1 MGFRKMAL
9 NEKTIKA
16 LEELGYYKPTEVQER
31 VIPLILQGE
40 NLIVRSQTGTGK
52 TAAFGIGLIELLD
65 AESEKKALVLAP
77 TRELAVQIAEE
88 LKGIAKEHHHRIA
101 VVYGGQKIDV
111 QIRALQKGVD
121 ILIATPGRLVDHSER
136 GTVDL
141 TEYNIVVLDEADE
154 MLDMGFKDEMDKI
167 MRHIPEKRI
176 VLLFS
181 ATLDELIL
189 ELASHYIKGPAETI
203 ELGEKERAGQIKEDF
218 VQVSRRKKFAN
229 LKRILGQGQYKKVL
243 IFMATK
249 RGVDYLYE
257 RLRESGYKAEGIH
270 GDMTQGRRERVMDSF
285 KAGKTHILVA
295 SDVAARGIHV
305 EDIEL
310 IVNYDEA
317 QDADTHIHRVGRTGR
332 MGKEGKAVTF
342 IESREEEDKDRN
354 REDHPDFA
362 WMRGGGE
369 RRSPPRGGLE
379 RRERKPGTSSQDRR
393 KRPRAHEKMGRRNYG
408 PAKKKRRR

>member
-1 MGFRKMAL
+1 MAL
-9 NEKTIKA
+9 NHKTIVA
-16 LEELGYYKPTEVQER
+16 LEELGYYKPTGVQEK

-65 AESEKKALVLAP
+65 AERDKKALVLAP
-77 TRELAVQIAEE
+77 TRELAVQISEE
-88 LKGIAKEHHHRIA
+88 LKGIAKEHHHKIV
-101 VVYGGQKIDV
+101 VVYGGQKIDI
-111 QIRALQKGVD
+111 QMRELRKGVD

-167 MRHIPEKRI
+167 MRHIPEQRT

-189 ELASHYIKGPAETI
+189 ELASHYIKGPAETL
-203 ELGEKERAGQIKEDF
+203 ELGEKERVQSIKEDF
-218 VQVSRRKKFAN
+218 VQVPRRKKFAN
-229 LKRILGQGQYKKVL
+229 LKRILGQGEYKKVL
-243 IFMATK
+243 IFMSTK
-249 RGVDYLYE
+249 RGVDYLHE

-270 GDMTQGRRERVMDSF
+270 GDMSQARRERVMNSF
-285 KAGKTHILVA
+285 KAGKTHIMVA

-317 QDADTHIHRVGRTGR
+317 QDADTHLHRVGRTGR

-342 IESREEEDKDRN
+342 IESREEEDKDRHKD
-354 REDHPDFA
+354 DHPDFR
-362 WMRGGGE
+362 WMKGGGDMRGPPRGE
-369 RRSPPRGGLE
+369 RRGP
-379 RRERKPGTSSQDRR
+379 KPGHSSQDRR
-393 KRPRAHEKMGRRNYG
+393 KRPRAHEKGGRRNYG
-408 PAKKKRRR
+408 PAKKNRRR

>member
-1 MGFRKMAL
+1 MAL
-9 NEKTIKA
+9 SNKTLAA
-16 LEELGYYKPTEVQER
+16 LDELGYHQPTDVQLKT
-31 VIPLILQGE
+31 IPLILQGE

-65 AESEKKALVLAP
+65 SSPEKKALIIAP
-77 TRELAVQIAEE
+77 TRELAIQISDE
-88 LKGIAKEHHHRIA
+88 LKGIAREHNHKIA

-111 QIRALQKGVD
+111 QFRQMDKGVD
-121 ILIATPGRLVDHSER
+121 ILIATPGRLLDHVER
-136 GTVDL
+136 GTVNL
-141 TEYNIVVLDEADE
+141 SEFSIVVLDEADE
-154 MLDMGFKDEMDKI
+154 MLDMGFKDDMDKI
-167 MRHIPEKRI
+167 MNGVPKDRV

-189 ELASHYIKGPAETI
+189 DLASNYIVGSAETL
-203 ELGEKERAGQIKEDF
+203 ELGEKESGSKIKEDF

-229 LKRILGQGQYKKVL
+229 LKRILGEGDYRRVL
-243 IFMATK
+243 IFMSTK
-249 RGVDYLYE
+249 RGVDYLYT
-257 RLRESGYKAEGIH
+257 RLRESGYKADGIH
-270 GDMTQGRRERVMDSF
+270 GDLSQHRREKVMDAF

-332 MGKEGKAVTF
+332 MGKMGRAVTF

-354 REDHPDFA
+354 KADHPDFA
-362 WMRGGGE
+362 WMKDGGRSRSFEG
-369 RRSPPRGGLE
+369 RRSN
-379 RRERKPGTSSQDRR
+379 RRQREQDPNLTGNRDRR
-393 KRPRAHEKMGRRNYG
+393 RRPRAHEKRGRRNYG
-408 PAKKKRRR
+408 PSTKRK

>member
-1 MGFRKMAL
+1 MAL
-9 NEKTIKA
+9 TDKTVMA
-16 LEELGYYKPTEVQER
+16 LEELGYYKPTEVQEK

-40 NLIVRSQTGTGK
+40 NIIVRSQTGTGK

-65 AESEKKALVLAP
+65 AERDKKALVLAP

-88 LKGIAKEHHHRIA
+88 LKGIAKEHHHKIV
-101 VVYGGQKIDV
+101 VVYGGQKIDI
-111 QIRALQKGVD
+111 QMRALQKGVD

-136 GTVDL
+136 GTVNL
-141 TEYNIVVLDEADE
+141 REYNIVVLDEADE

-167 MRHIPEKRI
+167 MRHIPEQRI

-189 ELASHYIKGPAETI
+189 DLASHYIRGPAETL
-203 ELGEKERAGQIKEDF
+203 ELGEKERVQQIKEDF
-218 VQVSRRKKFAN
+218 IQVSRRKKYSN
-229 LKRILGQGQYKKVL
+229 LKRILGQGEYKKVL

-257 RLRESGYKAEGIH
+257 RLREDGYKAEGTH
-270 GDMTQGRRERVMDSF
+270 GDISQARRERVMASF

-332 MGKEGKAVTF
+332 MGKEGRAVTF
-342 IESREEEDKDRN
+342 IESRDEEDKDRSKD
-354 REDHPDFA
+354 DHPDFA
-362 WMRGGGE
+362 WMKGGGDIRRGPPRGE
-369 RRSPPRGGLE
+369 RRGPR
-379 RRERKPGTSSQDRR
+379 PGTSSQDRR
-393 KRPRAHEKMGRRNYG
+393 KRPRAHEKTGRRNYG
-408 PAKKKRRR
+408 PAKKNRRR

>member
-1 MGFRKMAL
+1 MAL
-9 NEKTIKA
+9 TDKTVMA
-16 LEELGYYKPTEVQER
+16 LEELGYYKPTEVQEK

-65 AESEKKALVLAP
+65 AERDKKALVLAP

-88 LKGIAKEHHHRIA
+88 LKGIAKEHHHKIV
-101 VVYGGQKIDV
+101 VVYGGQKIDI
-111 QIRALQKGVD
+111 QMRALQKGVD

-136 GTVDL
+136 GTVNL
-141 TEYNIVVLDEADE
+141 REYNIVVLDEADE

-167 MRHIPEKRI
+167 MRHIPEQRI

-189 ELASHYIKGPAETI
+189 DLASHYIRGPAETL
-203 ELGEKERAGQIKEDF
+203 ELGEKERVQQIKEDF
-218 VQVSRRKKFAN
+218 IQVSRRKKYSN
-229 LKRILGQGQYKKVL
+229 LKRILGQGEYKKVL

-257 RLRESGYKAEGIH
+257 RLREDGYKAEGTH
-270 GDMTQGRRERVMDSF
+270 GDISQARRERVMASF

-332 MGKEGKAVTF
+332 MGKEGRAVTF
-342 IESREEEDKDRN
+342 IESRDEEDKDRSKD
-354 REDHPDFA
+354 DHPDFA
-362 WMRGGGE
+362 WMKGGGDIRRGPPRGE
-369 RRSPPRGGLE
+369 RRGPR
-379 RRERKPGTSSQDRR
+379 PGTSSQDRR
-393 KRPRAHEKMGRRNYG
+393 KRPRAHEKTGRRNYG
-408 PAKKKRRR
+408 PAKKNRRR

>member
-1 MGFRKMAL
+1 MAL
-9 NEKTIKA
+9 NHKTIIA
-16 LEELGYYKPTEVQER
+16 LEALGYYKPTGVQEK

-65 AESEKKALVLAP
+65 AERDKKALVLAP
-77 TRELAVQIAEE
+77 TRELAVQISEE
-88 LKGIAKEHHHRIA
+88 LKGIAKEHHHKIV
-101 VVYGGQKIDV
+101 VVYGGQKIDI
-111 QIRALQKGVD
+111 QMRELRKGVD

-167 MRHIPEKRI
+167 MRHIPEQRI

-189 ELASHYIKGPAETI
+189 ELASHYIKGPAETL
-203 ELGEKERAGQIKEDF
+203 ELGEKERVQNIKEDF
-218 VQVSRRKKFAN
+218 VQVSRRKKFSN
-229 LKRILGQGQYKKVL
+229 LKRILGQGEYKKVL
-243 IFMATK
+243 IFMSTK

-257 RLRESGYKAEGIH
+257 RLKESGYKAEGIH
-270 GDMTQGRRERVMDSF
+270 GDLSQARRERVMNSF

-317 QDADTHIHRVGRTGR
+317 QDADTHLHRVGRTGR
-332 MGKEGKAVTF
+332 MGKEGRAVTF
-342 IESREEEDKDRN
+342 IESGEEEDKDRN
-354 REDHPDFA
+354 KEDHPDFR
-362 WMRGGGE
+362 WMKGGGDMRGPPRGE
-369 RRSPPRGGLE
+369 RRGPR
-379 RRERKPGTSSQDRR
+379 PGSSSRDRR
-393 KRPRAHEKMGRRNYG
+393 KRPRAHEKGGRRNYG
-408 PAKKKRRR
+408 PAKKNRRR

>member
-9 NEKTIKA
+9 TDKTVMA
-16 LEELGYYKPTEVQER
+16 LEELGYYKPTEVQEK

-65 AESEKKALVLAP
+65 AERDKKALVLAP

-88 LKGIAKEHHHRIA
+88 LKGIAKEHHHKIV
-101 VVYGGQKIDV
+101 VVYGGQKIDI
-111 QIRALQKGVD
+111 QMRALQKGVD

-136 GTVDL
+136 GTVNL
-141 TEYNIVVLDEADE
+141 REYNIVVLDEADE

-167 MRHIPEKRI
+167 MRHIPEQRI

-189 ELASHYIKGPAETI
+189 DLASHYIRGPAETL
-203 ELGEKERAGQIKEDF
+203 ELGEKERVQQIKEDF
-218 VQVSRRKKFAN
+218 IQVSRRKKYSN
-229 LKRILGQGQYKKVL
+229 LKRILGQGEYKKVL

-257 RLRESGYKAEGIH
+257 RLREDGYKAEGTH
-270 GDMTQGRRERVMDSF
+270 GDISQARRERVMASF

-332 MGKEGKAVTF
+332 MGKEGRAVTF
-342 IESREEEDKDRN
+342 IESRDEEDKDRSKD
-354 REDHPDFA
+354 DHPDFA
-362 WMRGGGE
+362 WMKGGGDIRRGPPRGE
-369 RRSPPRGGLE
+369 RRGPR
-379 RRERKPGTSSQDRR
+379 PGTSSQDRR
-393 KRPRAHEKMGRRNYG
+393 KRPRAHEKTGRRNYG
-408 PAKKKRRR
+408 PAKKNRRR